1 MTKEEILSRIQEMIA
16 ETLEID
22 GSTVTEATSI
32 VDDLGADS
40 ISIMEF
46 TLALEDEFNLEI
58 SDEDAENI
66 RTIGDVVNYVES
78 HQG

>member
-1 MTKEEILSRIQEMIA
+1 MTKEEILARIQEMIA

-22 GSTVTEATSI
+22 GSTVTENTSI
-32 VDDLGADS
+32 IDDLGADS

-46 TLALEDEFNLEI
+46 TLALEDEFNIEI

-66 RTIGDVVNYVES
+66 RTIGDVVE
-78 HQG
+78 

>member
-1 MTKEEILSRIQEMIA
+1 MMTKEEILARIQEMIA

-22 GSTVTEATSI
+22 GSTVTENTSI
-32 VDDLGADS
+32 IDDLGADS

-46 TLALEDEFNLEI
+46 TLALEDEFNIEI

-66 RTIGDVVNYVES
+66 RTIGDVVEYVAS
-78 HQG
+78 HQ